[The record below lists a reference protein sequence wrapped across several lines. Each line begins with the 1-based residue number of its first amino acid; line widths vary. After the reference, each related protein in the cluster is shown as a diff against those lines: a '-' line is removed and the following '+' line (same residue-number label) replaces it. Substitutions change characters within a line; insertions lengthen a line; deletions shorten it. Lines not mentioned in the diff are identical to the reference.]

1 MTARLAQLS
10 WSRSIP
16 GNGDAEGPSG
26 RRRRSDGSES
36 AVRAARK
43 LIETA
48 GWYKEPPTVE
58 LVAVHLPVPMVGF
71 SDVVVSREM
80 IERYY
85 RAEGEKMLAAARQL
99 LDAARIKHVPHIL
112 VGEIAQTIVEHA
124 HKSGCQMIY
133 MGTRGMTALSSVVM
147 GSTVRAGPERALNRR

>member
-1 MTARLAQLS
+1 MLKILLAV
-10 WSRSIP
+10 
-16 GNGDAEGPSG
+16 
-26 RRRRSDGSES
+26 DGSES

-58 LVAVHLPVPMVGF
+58 LVAVHLPVPLVGF

-80 IERYY
+80 TERYY
-85 RAEGEKMLAAARQL
+85 REEGETMLATARQL
-99 LDAARIKHVPHIL
+99 FDAAGIKYVSHIL
-112 VGEIAQTIVEHA
+112 VGQIAQTLVEHA

-133 MGTRGMTALSSVVM
+133 MGTRGMTALSNMVM
-147 GSTVRAGPERALNRR
+147 GSIATKVLHLADIPVVLVH